1 MLWHLLSLAFFSS
14 FFLYSLLRFET
25 IQSCREKRRGM
36 DELWRRWKWNHYDMK
51 GQRPS
56 WWNEWKRKT
65 KQWIFCSMKN
75 IKWKRKQ
82 EARREGFYSCLLHK
96 THEAH
101 SRYFKVKIRAT
112 ASFGLLV
119 AYMDSFLEFPFLV
132 YIFFTMCYSSLTS
145 LSLHICSHCSSHSTD
160 TSLFFL
166 SISFMNK

>member
-1 MLWHLLSLAFFSS
+1 MTKMKMKPLWHE
-14 FFLYSLLRFET
+14 RP
-25 IQSCREKRRGM
+25 M
-36 DELWRRWKWNHYDMK
+36 
-51 GQRPS
+51 PS

-119 AYMDSFLEFPFLV
+119 AYMDSFLDFPYYV
-132 YIFFTMCYSSLTS
+132 SLFSPS
-145 LSLHICSHCSSHSTD
+145 LSLSIITAQVIAVMYHY
-160 TSLFFL
+160 FFL
-166 SISFMNK
+166 SIFLWINNSCIRRINIFYIIICIHQL